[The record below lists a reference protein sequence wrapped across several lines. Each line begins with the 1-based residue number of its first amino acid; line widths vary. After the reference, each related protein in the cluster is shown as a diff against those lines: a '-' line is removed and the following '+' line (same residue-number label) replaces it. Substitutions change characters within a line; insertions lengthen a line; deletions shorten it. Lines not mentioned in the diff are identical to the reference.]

1 MDKIAEAYINEE
13 FPLNLFESWDVVARL
28 FESIEEKTDE
38 DSQEMYDKLPSV
50 VMVYRGV
57 LAKDELKAETG
68 VSWTTDINIAKMFAL
83 RFTEL
88 GGTAYILESE
98 INKSDII
105 YFTNQRQ
112 ESEVIV
118 EPLYLSDYT
127 CNRLGNFKELTLIKP
142 MNERK

>member
-68 VSWTTDINIAKMFAL
+68 VSWTTDYKVAEMFAL
-83 RFTEL
+83 RFKPL
-88 GGTAYILESE
+88 GGTPYIMKGE
-98 INKSDII
+98 INKEDIL
-105 YFTNQRQ
+105 YFTNARQ
-112 ESEVIV
+112 ESEA
-118 EPLYLSDYT
+118 
-127 CNRLGNFKELTLIKP
+127 LI
-142 MNERK
+142 NEDDMMWIDIDEVQ

>member
-1 MDKIAEAYINEE
+1 MNPIADAYINEE

-68 VSWTTDINIAKMFAL
+68 VSWTTDYKVAEMFAL
-83 RFTEL
+83 RFKPL
-88 GGTAYILESE
+88 GGTPYIMKGE
-98 INKSDII
+98 INKEDIL
-105 YFTNQRQ
+105 YFTNARQ
-112 ESEVIV
+112 ESEALINEDDMMWIDIDEV
-118 EPLYLSDYT
+118 E
-127 CNRLGNFKELTLIKP
+127 R
-142 MNERK
+142 